1 MGTTAMMKSDSGFT
15 NSEAFKEQK
24 EEVQATFNI
33 DKSQEKGNNNN
44 VQILEDDAPV
54 QVLIKSKNSRGTS
67 IAQTMALKI
76 DMEIKRAGI
85 LGTTI
90 TKKDIQYFEQHPDI
104 ERIEV
109 DQTLYALGNKERHLR
124 KLAEETPYGIP
135 MVLQDVNF
143 WNSLEEPTSVP
154 TATESSVITFSPTS
168 TESLISFAPTNT
180 ASLSDNQ
187 PTPLPTPFPT
197 GLPPTLHPTQT
208 QPTLFPTGRQ
218 PTPFP
223 TSIPLTPWP
232 TDLPPTSYPTER
244 PPTEYP
250 THTPPTLYPTHSQ
263 PTPFPTNLRSPT
275 FFSYPNTTNS
285 FPNTQSVH
293 SFSHGKS
300 TYSIPYSHGAYYVS
314 HTR

>member
-1 MGTTAMMKSDSGFT
+1 MG
-15 NSEAFKEQK
+15 
-24 EEVQATFNI
+24 
-33 DKSQEKGNNNN
+33 
-44 VQILEDDAPV
+44 
-54 QVLIKSKNSRGTS
+54 
-67 IAQTMALKI
+67 I

-168 TESLISFAPTNT
+168 TESLMGFAPTNT

-197 GLPPTLHPTQT
+197 G
-208 QPTLFPTGRQ
+208 RQ

-223 TSIPLTPWP
+223 TSIPFTPWP

-250 THTPPTLYPTHSQ
+250 THNPPTPYPTHMA
-263 PTPFPTNLRSPT
+263 PTMYPIQDRLTTSPT
-275 FFSYPNTTNS
+275 TAATD
-285 FPNTQSVH
+285 
-293 SFSHGKS
+293 G
-300 TYSIPYSHGAYYVS
+300 GACGIKGEACQVAADCCS
-314 HTR
+314 NKCRRNKKICRG